1 MLVYLRIDIVDGL
14 VPETAYYSMVDSPVY
29 LWRYSNY
36 AEGVN
41 FFRTYVHRSLVRQS
55 LVSYNLGVL

>member
-14 VPETAYYSMVDSPVY
+14 IPVTAYNSIVDSPVY
-29 LWRYSNY
+29 LWRYNNY
-36 AEGVN
+36 AEGIN
-41 FFRTYVHRSLVRQS
+41 FFRTYVHRSRVRQS